1 MEAIL
6 TAQIREESGKEI
18 SRRLRAKKQLPAILY
33 GKNHKKLVVDER
45 EVQKLLNVHGMSRLI
60 KLRVEN
66 PEKNKTEEHSVLIK
80 DAQFHPVKGNILHL
94 DLYEVSL
101 DHKVTLKVPLVITG
115 EEDRVNDGSII
126 EQMLYE
132 IEISCLPT
140 EIPEKIEV
148 DVSGLKMNEVI
159 TAGDLKIPEG
169 VDLVTSPEEYVVS
182 ASSPKVELP
191 EAEEKAEEGEEAPS
205 TGEGTDKEEQEE
217 E

>member
-18 SRRLRAKKQLPAILY
+18 SRRLRAKKQQPAILY
-33 GKNHKKLVVDER
+33 GKNHKKLVIDER

-94 DLYEVSL
+94 DLYEDSL

-140 EIPEKIEV
+140 EIPENIEV
-148 DVSGLKMNEVI
+148 DVSGLKMNEAI

-169 VDLVTSPEEYVVS
+169 IDLVTPPEEYVVS
-182 ASSPKVELP
+182 AASPRVEELP
-191 EAEEKAEEGEEAPS
+191 EEERS
-205 TGEGTDKEEQEE
+205 
-217 E
+217 